1 MHSNEAEDV
10 RQWSPCSLEQRK
22 TLALNEPSM
31 THSQM
36 NTSIAKLWRVWVRE
50 FKLHLCFLS
59 FFFAFYLILYKELA
73 VTNSRT
79 LVDRISSRI
88 NNYLLQELPQEE
100 MARWNELAI
109 AVQKTENT
117 DKQIPLCIPVGL
129 KVEEETENENIDQN
143 PRPPIASWIHDKRM
157 FQPDSRKNR
166 QQVPDHTMWEH
177 LRSLPV
183 NTFPAAV

>member
-1 MHSNEAEDV
+1 
-10 RQWSPCSLEQRK
+10 
-22 TLALNEPSM
+22 
-31 THSQM
+31 
-36 NTSIAKLWRVWVRE
+36 
-50 FKLHLCFLS
+50 
-59 FFFAFYLILYKELA
+59 
-73 VTNSRT
+73 
-79 LVDRISSRI
+79 
-88 NNYLLQELPQEE
+88 

-143 PRPPIASWIHDKRM
+143 PRLPIASWIHDKRM

>member
-1 MHSNEAEDV
+1 MD
-10 RQWSPCSLEQRK
+10 P
-22 TLALNEPSM
+22 
-31 THSQM
+31 
-36 NTSIAKLWRVWVRE
+36 RVQTPPL
-50 FKLHLCFLS
+50 FPFLL
-59 FFFAFYLILYKELA
+59 FLFYLLHKRLA

-79 LVDRISSRI
+79 LVNRTSSRI
-88 NNYLLQELPQEE
+88 NNYPLQELPQEE
-100 MARWNELAI
+100 IAHWNELAI
-109 AVQKTENT
+109 AVQKAENT
-117 DKQIPLCIPVGL
+117 DKQIPQCIPVEL
-129 KVEEETENENIDQN
+129 KVEEETANENIDQN